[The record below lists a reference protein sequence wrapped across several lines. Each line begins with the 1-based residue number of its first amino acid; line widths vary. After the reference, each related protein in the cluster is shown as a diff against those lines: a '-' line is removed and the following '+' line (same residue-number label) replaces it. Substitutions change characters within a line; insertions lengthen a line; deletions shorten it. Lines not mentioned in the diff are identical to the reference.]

1 MNTSVKKGK
10 AVHVQLVA
18 PAVKL

>member
-10 AVHVQLVA
+10 AVHAQLVA